1 MIVTNRKAV
10 LTHPSTPH
18 MHTLMHI
25 AHPHIQP
32 VTLESFQLEVAVLPT
47 KTKPKKISMIGS
59 DGRKHTYLFKGLED
73 LHLDE
78 RIMQFMAI
86 INNMFARAH
95 KYVLRQLPCTQATFS
110 HHTHFLTPHRHTHTH
125 TSSHHTH
132 THLLTPHAHT
142 PPHTTRTH
150 TSSHHTHT
158 HLLTPHAHTPHAH
171 TQMHI
176 FSVPHIV
183 EYLYLHADIN

>member
-1 MIVTNRKAV
+1 
-10 LTHPSTPH
+10 
-18 MHTLMHI
+18 MH
-25 AHPHIQP
+25 AQP

-95 KYVLRQLPCTQATFS
+95 KCVLATTLDICTTLSKTSALMHAQQLSTYTSGTFWKEML
-110 HHTHFLTPHRHTHTH
+110 HLVVPVFLICLHG
-125 TSSHHTH
+125 SESICADLQS
-132 THLLTPHAHT
+132 LLIAIC
-142 PPHTTRTH
+142 
-150 TSSHHTHT
+150 
-158 HLLTPHAHTPHAH
+158 A
-171 TQMHI
+171 
-176 FSVPHIV
+176 V
-183 EYLYLHADIN
+183 YL

>member
-1 MIVTNRKAV
+1 MSA
-10 LTHPSTPH
+10 H
-18 MHTLMHI
+18 HTSYTMCV
-25 AHPHIQP
+25 QP

-95 KYVLRQLPCTQATFS
+95 K
-110 HHTHFLTPHRHTHTH
+110 
-125 TSSHHTH
+125 
-132 THLLTPHAHT
+132 
-142 PPHTTRTH
+142 
-150 TSSHHTHT
+150 
-158 HLLTPHAHTPHAH
+158 
-171 TQMHI
+171 
-176 FSVPHIV
+176 SVP
-183 EYLYLHADIN
+183 ATAST

>member
-1 MIVTNRKAV
+1 MSAHHTSYA
-10 LTHPSTPH
+10 
-18 MHTLMHI
+18 MHV
-25 AHPHIQP
+25 QP

-95 KYVLRQLPCTQATFS
+95 KSVLATASTYRYLP
-110 HHTHFLTPHRHTHTH
+110 PKY
-125 TSSHHTH
+125 
-132 THLLTPHAHT
+132 LL
-142 PPHTTRTH
+142 
-150 TSSHHTHT
+150 
-158 HLLTPHAHTPHAH
+158 
-171 TQMHI
+171 
-176 FSVPHIV
+176 
-183 EYLYLHADIN
+183 